1 MTRYKA
7 IDTGLRFLAVNPD
20 KPLLPGNF
28 EHAVQYLHDH
38 EFNFSLFDT
47 RYRNDQSGASA
58 YQKGMLLKVITVPT
72 PRKS

>member
-7 IDTGLRFLAVNPD
+7 IDTGLRFLAVNLD

-28 EHAVQYLHDH
+28 EHAVHYLLDH
-38 EFNFSLFDT
+38 EFNLSLFDT

-58 YQKGMLLKVITVPT
+58 YQQGMLLKVIAMRT
-72 PRKS
+72 PWKL

>member
-7 IDTGLRFLAVNPD
+7 IDTGLRFLAVNLD

-28 EHAVQYLHDH
+28 EHAVHYLLDH
-38 EFNFSLFDT
+38 EFNLSLFDT

-58 YQKGMLLKVITVPT
+58 YQQGMLLKVIATRT
-72 PRKS
+72 PWKL